1 MLQPDR
7 RIGDLGQMLCHDVDR
22 DFRQIG
28 RNSVQFHQIGK
39 CRDVFSRAI
48 QRFSLY
54 WQCFHVVVDATQTLA
69 SSCHAVRTMI
79 DSAL

>member
-1 MLQPDR
+1 
-7 RIGDLGQMLCHDVDR
+7 MLCPDVDR

-28 RNSVQFHQIGK
+28 RNSVQFDQIGK
-39 CRDVFSRAI
+39 CSESRFLEQF

-54 WQCFHVVVDATQTLA
+54 WQCFHVVVDASHTLA
-69 SSCHAVRTMI
+69 SSCHAVRTNI